1 MGRGRD
7 VLVFRAAW
15 RGVLGRAGADGV
27 WGAARAGRRGRG
39 RQDGARRGGE
49 QASCGV
55 GGRTRTMARIFIS
68 SGARALPPKPA
79 ARLVPATPAEPF
91 LLLPHLPPAAC
102 ARQLTPRSRPLRAVT
117 KPPATPAD
125 NGLSNVLICNHL
137 QAAPIPPPAILRNA
151 PAPSAST
158 DAPMSPGAQQSR
170 ARGLPLSSP
179 SRCHTRRL
187 ASTHSNNRS
196 PNITLFFNIKPNVKA
211 RQQHRQR

>member
-91 LLLPHLPPAAC
+91 LLLAHLPPAAC
-102 ARQLTPRSRPLRAVT
+102 ARQRTPRSRPRARRDQT
-117 KPPATPAD
+117 ASHTSRQWPLERSDLQPFASGPNPTTCHPA
-125 NGLSNVLICNHL
+125 
-137 QAAPIPPPAILRNA
+137 QR
-151 PAPSAST
+151 
-158 DAPMSPGAQQSR
+158 PGAQR
-170 ARGLPLSSP
+170 LHRRPHVPRCTTVTGTRP
-179 SRCHTRRL
+179 SVIVAL
-187 ASTHSNNRS
+187 AMPH
-196 PNITLFFNIKPNVKA
+196 
-211 RQQHRQR
+211 